1 ILINEDR
8 ELLRNIFDCYD
19 QFDKL
24 DTIEI
29 SFFHRLLSMRFI
41 SLKLSF
47 LVVLFCLLLKAIVD
61 HHLFLIIVYILI
73 IIFAVIVSKTSSST
87 VWTDQFQNL
96 IDEINREK
104 KISKRLKELLDD
116 CCNPFS
122 MENSK
127 YLRLKKN
134 FQEIASSCLLDF
146 RNTSLSIK
154 KEFPFKIEID
164 ENLICSLPD
173 DVYQSYI
180 NDDLNMKAIN
190 SLRQF
195 VRLQISEFCK
205 LTILMFLSDYRKE
218 CAQID
223 VFTIESFLRKTF
235 RNLVENS
242 ILRQHQMEEIIKFH
256 KSFYYQS
263 NDNEPRSN
271 FQPLESDNFWL
282 AYRNLRKV
290 VFALASVID
299 NCDDD
304 FEKDYNRKNS
314 DIESKLELLQD
325 HLTSAQDCLVNLLKT
340 YRHQQNAKKRDVN
353 IENVINTSSCNDQSE
368 ILKKNVKSIEFEN
381 EPIVDQVFEAFVET
395 NECDSNE
402 SCDSINDG
410 IEIYLKT
417 TRDAENNVFWE
428 LKTALK
434 NKAIEHK
441 IREAKALGLSYD
453 REKIEKEYDSSIQ
466 TSRSS
471 KMEIEMTDQKIIDS
485 KYALNDSEKENQS
498 KSLDFNFQLALKAHP
513 MNGVFN
519 LSEETFGDLD
529 DDTDNE
535 SNLNLNQINETLTL
549 AGKNEELFTANAL

>member
-1 ILINEDR
+1 
-8 ELLRNIFDCYD
+8 
-19 QFDKL
+19 
-24 DTIEI
+24 
-29 SFFHRLLSMRFI
+29 
-41 SLKLSF
+41 
-47 LVVLFCLLLKAIVD
+47 
-61 HHLFLIIVYILI
+61 
-73 IIFAVIVSKTSSST
+73 
-87 VWTDQFQNL
+87 
-96 IDEINREK
+96 
-104 KISKRLKELLDD
+104 
-116 CCNPFS
+116 

-134 FQEIASSCLLDF
+134 LQEIASSCLLDF

-290 VFALASVID
+290 VFALASV
-299 NCDDD
+299 
-304 FEKDYNRKNS
+304 
-314 DIESKLELLQD
+314 
-325 HLTSAQDCLVNLLKT
+325 
-340 YRHQQNAKKRDVN
+340 
-353 IENVINTSSCNDQSE
+353 
-368 ILKKNVKSIEFEN
+368 
-381 EPIVDQVFEAFVET
+381 
-395 NECDSNE
+395 
-402 SCDSINDG
+402 
-410 IEIYLKT
+410 
-417 TRDAENNVFWE
+417 
-428 LKTALK
+428 
-434 NKAIEHK
+434 
-441 IREAKALGLSYD
+441 
-453 REKIEKEYDSSIQ
+453 
-466 TSRSS
+466 
-471 KMEIEMTDQKIIDS
+471 
-485 KYALNDSEKENQS
+485 
-498 KSLDFNFQLALKAHP
+498 
-513 MNGVFN
+513 
-519 LSEETFGDLD
+519 
-529 DDTDNE
+529 
-535 SNLNLNQINETLTL
+535 
-549 AGKNEELFTANAL
+549 